1 MYYGW
6 NYPIGILHILS
17 QEGPDSR
24 NLTQSSLYKVAE
36 TRIHFYIHLQYLNR
50 YIQTEI
56 CIIFKYVS
64 DYCIVMLILILYQLL
79 LNQQLGSNAYS
90 FFSICIQVTHW
101 FNFKMINKF
110 LILHFLCIDIFG
122 NIGRILKMRL
132 QIGAEGFI
140 PLL

>member
-6 NYPIGILHILS
+6 NYPIGILYILS

-56 CIIFKYVS
+56 CIIFKYDS

-79 LNQQLGSNAYS
+79 LNQQLGSTAYL
-90 FFSICIQVTHW
+90 FFCSCIQVTHW
-101 FNFKMINKF
+101 FHFKMINKS

>member
-50 YIQTEI
+50 YIQTES
-56 CIIFKYVS
+56 IIFKYVS
-64 DYCIVMLILILYQLL
+64 DYCNVDFDT
-79 LNQQLGSNAYS
+79 SSA
-90 FFSICIQVTHW
+90 VA
-101 FNFKMINKF
+101 K
-110 LILHFLCIDIFG
+110 
-122 NIGRILKMRL
+122 
-132 QIGAEGFI
+132 
-140 PLL
+140 